1 MASSLNIVFVEDND
15 FLRDATVAMLC
26 ANGHRASGVMCAEDL
41 LETSAADVYIVD
53 INLPGE
59 DGFSLTRRLRAAMP
73 RVGIIMFTARAEVS
87 DRVAGYE
94 GGADI
99 YLEKP
104 VSPDEMLAAIGSI
117 GRRLLA
123 ERSGGEAVRLESLT
137 QSLAGPGGRVT
148 LTHSEA
154 QLLSRFVM
162 APDHRLERWQVME
175 VLGLDLDQPSSGSL
189 EVRIAALRKKIA
201 AATMESTPLRSIR
214 NLGYRLCV
222 DVRLT

>member
-1 MASSLNIVFVEDND
+1 MAAGLNIVVVEDND
-15 FLRDATVAMLC
+15 FLRDATVAMLR
-26 ANGHRASGVMCAEDL
+26 AHGHRASGVVCAEDV
-41 LETSAADVYIVD
+41 LETGTADVYIID

-59 DGFSLTRRLRAAMP
+59 DGFSLARRLRAAMP
-73 RVGIIMFTARAEVS
+73 RVGIVMFTARAEVS

-123 ERSGGEAVRLESLT
+123 ERTSGEAVRLDMLA
-137 QSLAGPGGRVT
+137 QSLMGPGGRVG
-148 LTHSEA
+148 LTHSET
-154 QLLSRFVM
+154 QLLARFLM
-162 APDHRLERWQVME
+162 APDFRLERWQVME

-201 AATMESTPLRSIR
+201 AATTESTPLRSIR

-222 DVRLT
+222 DIRLT

>member
-1 MASSLNIVFVEDND
+1 MAAGLNIVVVEDND

-26 ANGHRASGVMCAEDL
+26 AHGHRAIGVVCAEDL
-41 LETSAADVYIVD
+41 LETSAADVYIID

-59 DGFSLTRRLRAAMP
+59 DGFSLTRRLRATMP
-73 RVGIIMFTARAEVS
+73 RVGIVLFTARAEVS
-87 DRVAGYE
+87 DRVAGYA
-94 GGADI
+94 GGGDI

-104 VSPDEMLAAIGSI
+104 VAPEEMLAAIGSI

-123 ERSGGEAVRLESLT
+123 EKSSCDATRLDTLAQT
-137 QSLAGPGGRVT
+137 IAGPGGRVM
-148 LTHSEA
+148 LTHSET
-154 QLLSRFVM
+154 QLLSRFVL

-201 AATMESTPLRSIR
+201 SATMDSTPLRSIR

-222 DVRLT
+222 DIHLS